1 MAKVKAEY
9 TLFLGLNIIL
19 NNKMFVIFSWKRVK
33 VLFMFKRKTVFLII
47 KEKNLFRPNFV
58 VSLKIFTKR
67 EKLCF
72 CHQLEFSYP
81 FIFSICWC
89 NPLIFQT
96 SNIWSNSIHSLKY
109 QRSTTLGRKERL
121 ENQSLWQRQYSFTR
135 WYRKKTLTFAA

>member
-67 EKLCF
+67 KKLRF
-72 CHQLEFSYP
+72 GHQLKFSYP
-81 FIFSICWC
+81 FIFSI
-89 NPLIFQT
+89 
-96 SNIWSNSIHSLKY
+96 
-109 QRSTTLGRKERL
+109 
-121 ENQSLWQRQYSFTR
+121 
-135 WYRKKTLTFAA
+135 

>member
-1 MAKVKAEY
+1 MNKINFVQIIIGVVEFVITIISAGLSCNACCCSPTVDSTAVYIPKEKVKLKKKIFQIPLAKVKAEY

-72 CHQLEFSYP
+72 CHQLKFSSP
-81 FIFSICWC
+81 FIFSIC
-89 NPLIFQT
+89 
-96 SNIWSNSIHSLKY
+96 
-109 QRSTTLGRKERL
+109 
-121 ENQSLWQRQYSFTR
+121 
-135 WYRKKTLTFAA
+135 

>member
-33 VLFMFKRKTVFLII
+33 VLFMFKRKTVFWLL
-47 KEKNLFRPNFV
+47 KKRPNFV

-67 EKLCF
+67 KKLRF
-72 CHQLEFSYP
+72 GHQLKFSYP
-81 FIFSICWC
+81 FIFSIWWC
-89 NPLIFQT
+89 KPLIFQT
-96 SNIWSNSIHSLKY
+96 SNIWYNSIHSLKY

-135 WYRKKTLTFAA
+135 WYRKKHWPLLLNIE